1 MKKGLSR
8 YIFWLICSS
17 FPFLL
22 FSLKFVEQTRLFA
35 KFARNWLAAPRTLH
49 LQHDAMRSSFMIFPP
64 FYRWENWGLENTC
77 LAQTSITKEVA
88 EPKPP
93 VFHPEKKKN
102 GTSFSEHLVQYQ
114 ARTEQWRGLPQ
125 DSLWTQIPQTRQTM
139 KSTFPCHGLCF
150 YFYFLSHYKACG
162 ILVLWPGWDLHP
174 LHWKHGVLNHWT
186 AREVSHSLCFFLSV
200 LS

>member
-35 KFARNWLAAPRTLH
+35 KFARNWLAAPRALH

-93 VFHPEKKKN
+93 VFHPEKKKKWN
-102 GTSFSEHLVQYQ
+102 LILRAPSSVPGTYWTVKRAASGQPVNTDSTDPANHEVNLSLPRSLLLFLLFVTLQ
-114 ARTEQWRGLPQ
+114 GL
-125 DSLWTQIPQTRQTM
+125 
-139 KSTFPCHGLCF
+139 
-150 YFYFLSHYKACG
+150 
-162 ILVLWPGWDLHP
+162 WDLSS
-174 LHWKHGVLNHWT
+174 L
-186 AREVSHSLCFFLSV
+186 ARMRSAPPTLEAWSP
-200 LS
+200 